1 MTMDWNP
8 DSRCSFG
15 ISTDALDELDAIADD
30 EGVSRSEKLREL
42 VRKEI
47 ERKRD
52 VGASDLDLPAEPR
65 LAEAYKKLYDSAYEP
80 HKATPR
86 VSLRAAESELY
97 SNEVSKE
104 EVLRKIIKP
113 LEKRGYVTVHN
124 KYHETFVGVREIRQG
139 SGSDEQEV
147 VA

>member
-15 ISTDALDELDAIADD
+15 ISDDALDVLDEIADD

-52 VGASDLDLPAEPR
+52 LGGSDLDLPDEPR
-65 LAEAYKKLYDSAYEP
+65 LADAYKTLYKRAREP
-80 HKATPR
+80 HKSTPR
-86 VSLRAAESELY
+86 VSLSAARNELY
-97 SNEVSKE
+97 SNEIPKE
-104 EVLRKIIKP
+104 DVLQKLIKP
-113 LEKRGYVTVHN
+113 LKSRGYVTVYN
-124 KYHETFVGVREIRQG
+124 KYHETFIGVREIRRG
-139 SGSDEQEV
+139 SEGDGQEV
-147 VA
+147 TA